1 MKYGKAIIDYKNSIK
16 NNSYMNNSNL
26 ILNDYSIIRYKLL
39 KQIINKIYFEE
50 ENSIYL
56 EDDCCICLEELG
68 KNYVTLQ
75 CDHSYHTQCFINL
88 FKFFNKCSLCRKKFG
103 KTLPIFNFI
112 FVLQCNIEC
121 IEYYHNK
128 MENII
133 NDKIYKANC
142 AWVTW
147 NHDILIMQNLLKH
160 FDNINST
167 GIKKILKKFKK
178 KRNYNIDDILNYCET
193 LNFFIK

>member
-1 MKYGKAIIDYKNSIK
+1 MKYGKTIIEYKNSIK

-39 KQIINKIYFEE
+39 KQIMKNIFAQEDKCV
-50 ENSIYL
+50 YL
-56 EDDCCICLEELG
+56 EDDCCICMEELG
-68 KNYVTLQ
+68 KNYITLQ
-75 CDHSYHTQCFINL
+75 CKHSYHTQCAINL
-88 FKFFNKCSLCRKKFG
+88 LKYHKNCSLCRKKIG
-103 KTLPIFNFI
+103 KTLPISNFI

-133 NDKIYKANC
+133 NDKKNKSNC
-142 AWVTW
+142 IWITW
-147 NHDILIMQNLLKH
+147 NNDILIMENLLKR
-160 FDNINST
+160 FDHINST

-178 KRNYNIDDILNYCET
+178 KSKYNIDDILNYCKT
-193 LNFFIK
+193 LNFYK